1 MRIPRHK
8 VDEIY
13 QRADIVEVVSD
24 YVQLKKKGSYYVGL
38 SPFKH
43 ERTPS
48 FTVTP
53 SKGIFKDFST
63 GKGGNVV
70 TFLMEME
77 GYSYQEALL
86 QLAQRYQI
94 EIEPDLSPESKAQD
108 QKRESLRILNKFA
121 CDYFHQNLIR
131 NPDNPA
137 RNYLHQRG
145 FTDETIKTFQ
155 IGYCLPEWEAFTQTA
170 LRNQYRAEHLIET
183 GLSILSEKNGKLFD
197 RFHGRVMFPIHDSG
211 GKIVGFSGRLLEP
224 KENTGKY
231 VNSPESSIYIK
242 GKLLFGLY
250 FAKNAIREQ
259 EEAILVEGNLDMIS
273 LYQAGIK
280 NVVASGG
287 TALTEDQITL
297 IKRYAKR
304 VLLLFDGD
312 PAGISASVRA
322 IDLLLAQDLAV
333 KVLLLPEGHDPD
345 SYLKAYGVSDFHAFA
360 EKNAT
365 DAISFKINVLK
376 EKYNV
381 DDPTQ
386 KGFLIGEI
394 GQTIAKINDEVQ
406 RALFVQVAAE
416 RLRISEQLMLSAT
429 NKSFQE
435 SALAQQ
441 KKWEAEQ
448 KRLHADAFPEEPDF
462 TDYGASVPRTA
473 KAEKQAVDSLLT
485 QSTGYAKELELLRLM
500 LNYPHR
506 TLYEWIDDD
515 LPDDEVLMM
524 DFIYNDIGEVPFKHP
539 VLEVIRVKLMDAH
552 RHNLPL
558 PIDELLHEC
567 GAEVRQI
574 VSELMTEKYSISER
588 WSERDIAVPK
598 PDYDLFES
606 VNQSLLHFKL
616 EKLNEFL
623 RENSRMLRDAQN
635 RTDIGFDMIELLIK
649 RKMKIEAKRK
659 KITEELGIVV
669 L

>member
-24 YVQLKKKGSYYVGL
+24 YVQLKKKGGYYVGL
-38 SPFKH
+38 SPFKS

-77 GYSYQEALL
+77 GYSYQEALM

-131 NPDNPA
+131 NSDNPA

-170 LRNQYRAEHLIET
+170 LRNQYSVEHLIET

-211 GKIVGFSGRLLEP
+211 GKVVGFSGRLLEP
-224 KENTGKY
+224 NDNAGKY
-231 VNSPESSIYIK
+231 VNSPESSVYIK

-250 FAKNAIREQ
+250 FAKNAIRER

-280 NVVASGG
+280 NVVASSG

-297 IKRYAKR
+297 LKRYAKQI
-304 VLLLFDGD
+304 LLLFDGD
-312 PAGISASVRA
+312 PAGISASMRA
-322 IDLLLAQDLAV
+322 IDLLLVQDLAV

-345 SYLKAYGVSDFHAFA
+345 SYLKTYGVSDFHAFA

-365 DAISFKINVLK
+365 DAVSFKIKVLK

-381 DDPTQ
+381 QDPTQ

-416 RLRISEQLMLSAT
+416 RLQISEQLMLSAT

-448 KRLHADAFPEEPDF
+448 NRLHTGNFTEEPDF
-462 TDYGASVPRTA
+462 TDYGASVPQTA
-473 KAEKQAVDSLLT
+473 KAEKQAVDSLLN

-539 VLEVIRVKLMDAH
+539 VLELIREKLIDAH
-552 RHNLPL
+552 RNKLPL
-558 PIDELLHEC
+558 PTDELLHEY
-567 GAEVRQI
+567 GAEVQHI
-574 VSELMTEKYSISER
+574 VSELLTEKYSISER
-588 WSERDIAVPK
+588 WSERDITIPK

-606 VNQSLLHFKL
+606 VSQSLLHFKL